1 MRVCR
6 KSPLRPN
13 RPVQPLRNSQS
24 VRQRR
29 CLTVAQQATWQKT
42 LVESWQSRSALTW
55 LLYPISLGYGV
66 VVRLRRWLYRIGWLS
81 VQALPVPVI
90 VVGNV
95 IAGGAGKTPVVIEL
109 VQHLRRRGLQV
120 GVISRGYGRRTQGVQ
135 AVTPALTA
143 QEVGDE
149 PALIQRRSGVP
160 VYVGTNRV
168 DAARALLAA
177 HPETH
182 ILISD
187 DGLQHLALARDVEVI
202 VFDERGT
209 GNGWLL
215 PAGPLREPWPRGG
228 TQALV
233 LRTTQHPRLGGFV
246 LSRQL
251 ADFACHG
258 DGSIQPLAQLAT
270 IIDKATPN
278 DETVVAD
285 ATAQAPARA
294 KPLLALGA
302 IARPE
307 AFFAMLH
314 AKGIVPAR
322 TLALPDHFD
331 FSRFNPG
338 KYKEYQII
346 CTEKD
351 AVKLWPI
358 CPDALA
364 VPLVCDL
371 PAAFWQALNQ
381 RLEPLSL
388 PHGHTIT

>member
-1 MRVCR
+1 M
-6 KSPLRPN
+6 LRDGCP
-13 RPVQPLRNSQS
+13 
-24 VRQRR
+24 
-29 CLTVAQQATWQKT
+29 QATWQKT
-42 LVESWQSRSALTW
+42 LVKSWQSRGALTW
-55 LLYPISLGYGV
+55 LLYPFSLGYGV
-66 VVRLRRWLYRIGWLS
+66 VVKLRRWLYRNGWLN
-81 VQALPVPVI
+81 VQTLPVPVI

-109 VQHLRRRGLQV
+109 VQHLRQRGLQV
-120 GVISRGYGRRTQGVQ
+120 GVISRGYGRRRQGVLE
-135 AVTPALTA
+135 VTPALTA

-149 PALIQRRSGVP
+149 PALIHRRTGVP

-177 HPETH
+177 HPEMH
-182 ILISD
+182 ILVSD

-215 PAGPLREPWPRGG
+215 PAGPLREPWPCRG

-233 LRTTQHPRLGGFV
+233 LRTTHHTRLGGFV

-251 ADFACHG
+251 ADFACRG
-258 DGSIQPLAQLAT
+258 DGNTEPLAPLAT
-270 IIDKATPN
+270 TSQKATPN
-278 DETVVAD
+278 DETVIAD
-285 ATAQAPARA
+285 ATAQAPAHA
-294 KPLLALGA
+294 MPLMALAA

-331 FSRFNPG
+331 FSRFNPS
-338 KYKEYQII
+338 KYREYQFI

-351 AVKLWPI
+351 AVKLWPL

-364 VPLVCDL
+364 VPLVCNL
-371 PAAFWQALNQ
+371 PAAFWRALDQ